1 MSKATDIIG
10 GLGSVATSAI
20 NAWNGANPITGIS
33 ETANNINMLGNTQ
46 YAPGDLTNLSNQFT
60 AATNIQTNGLLNRQ
74 SETFGQLFASGL
86 DGMQAGQQLG
96 GAIDGAISQD
106 VKKENLGNRITKL
119 QNKLGEGNTNNR
131 LTRMQA
137 AYNQMAYGGHLHSL
151 GGDIGALVGAVMN
164 PTLMAIS
171 GAIQDNKM
179 NKLQDQF
186 NVLSNLAL
194 QKNAQNF
201 SNAITDS
208 TNMMFDNK
216 ALQMKAY
223 GGPLG
228 YFWDTF
234 DNGVR
239 IIKEGGTHEQNPHD
253 GVQQGIAPD
262 GLPNLVEE
270 GEVIYNDFVYSDRL
284 KLTKEQAQQ
293 FKLGG
298 EMSYAQAALKL
309 SKESEERP
317 NDVIS
322 KNGLRDSMNKLKLM
336 QEELKAKNDAK
347 KAKRELN
354 RLLKEFPV
362 MQEQPVEPSMQE
374 QMINPM
380 SMIQQPQMMAK
391 GGHLFADEGQMY
403 PFIWD
408 SENGIRLNEG
418 WDFYNIYQGL
428 NPGTKRFVDKQLKL
442 INPYRNETN
451 TNFQDRASAELD
463 AILSPYIPAPKYEFS
478 DEIRKFIDQ
487 VTPLVDQR
495 RKDIQNDPMLFS
507 TPALRHAMFETYG
520 TYEIPEVK
528 DWYSTKGYTN
538 PKVTATPLEQDDQ
551 KVVNKDGTIQYLDE
565 DGNIIAT
572 SSPTKPNK
580 ETPDGDGPQPLPQD
594 PMADMMRMAPVWG
607 SLAQSMKALSTKPN
621 YQHQDAAI
629 IAASQIPYVN
639 YTPIGNYER
648 FDRIDPNVQANA
660 LRAQYT
666 QALNNMQN
674 SGASRAAVNALQT
687 NALQGLA
694 SALGEAAQTG
704 RTYNNTLK
712 EKEIATQ
719 LGIDQALLGAS
730 LDASKTNQ
738 GRASTYAQMVG
749 AMVPAKQAI
758 DDAIE
763 TNKYTTQTAVANNLG
778 NVGVDK
784 LNRLMQQWMVERGVY
799 PGVAPTKATGG
810 KLKYK
815 TYRKKK

>member
-20 NAWNGANPITGIS
+20 NAWNGVNPITGVS

-60 AATNIQTNGLLNRQ
+60 AATNIQTTGLLNRQ
-74 SETFGQLFASGL
+74 NETFGQLFASGL

-96 GAIDGAISQD
+96 SAIQGAVDAN
-106 VKKENLGNRITKL
+106 KEK
-119 QNKLGEGNTNNR
+119 
-131 LTRMQA
+131 
-137 AYNQMAYGGHLHSL
+137 AYGGHLHSL

-164 PTLMAIS
+164 PSLMAIS
-171 GAIQDNKM
+171 GAVQDK
-179 NKLQDQF
+179 KLEKYSDQF

-194 QKNAQNF
+194 QRNTQNF

-239 IIKEGGTHEQNPHD
+239 VIKEGGTHEENPHQ

-317 NDVIS
+317 NDMIS
-322 KNGLRDSMNKLKLM
+322 KNGLRDSMNKLKVM

-354 RLLKEFPV
+354 KLLKELPV
-362 MQEQPVEPSMQE
+362 MEEQSVEPSMQE
-374 QMINPM
+374 QMIDPM

-391 GGHLFADEGQMY
+391 GGHLFTDKGQMDHIDESY
-403 PFIWD
+403 EAYEQRVLANNNLDDSSSVVNSTIMQPVGTDTTERWTDTKPESGRYIVNNGQYLILPTDFNPQNPIYHGKKLNFI
-408 SENGIRLNEG
+408 G
-418 WDFYNIYQGL
+418 
-428 NPGTKRFVDKQLKL
+428 P
-442 INPYRNETN
+442 
-451 TNFQDRASAELD
+451 D
-463 AILSPYIPAPKYEFS
+463 ANHITGHWEYA
-478 DEIRKFIDQ
+478 
-487 VTPLVDQR
+487 
-495 RKDIQNDPMLFS
+495 
-507 TPALRHAMFETYG
+507 
-520 TYEIPEVK
+520 PEV
-528 DWYSTKGYTN
+528 SGVEG
-538 PKVTATPLEQDDQ
+538 P
-551 KVVNKDGTIQYLDE
+551 
-565 DGNIIAT
+565 
-572 SSPTKPNK
+572 
-580 ETPDGDGPQPLPQD
+580 GPQPLPKD
-594 PMADMMRMAPVWG
+594 PMAEMMRMAPVWG
-607 SLAQSMKALSTKPN
+607 SLAQAMQALSAKPN

-629 IAASQIPYVN
+629 RAASQIPYVN

-648 FDRIDPNVQANA
+648 FDRIDPNTQANA
-660 LRAQYT
+660 LRAQYA

-687 NALQGLA
+687 NALQELA
-694 SALGEAAQTG
+694 GALGEAAQTG

-712 EKEIATQ
+712 EKELATQ

-738 GRASTYAQMVG
+738 GRASAYAQMVG
-749 AMVPAKQAI
+749 AMAPNKQEI
-758 DDAIE
+758 DDAIQ

-778 NVGVDK
+778 NVGIDK
-784 LNRLMQQWMVERGVY
+784 LNRLMQQWMIERGVY
-799 PGVAPTKATGG
+799 PGVTPTKAAGG

>member
-60 AATNIQTNGLLNRQ
+60 NATNIQTTGLLKRQ
-74 SETFGQLFASGL
+74 SETFGQMFASGL
-86 DGMQAGQQLG
+86 EGMQAGHQLG
-96 GAIDGAISQD
+96 SAIDSSI
-106 VKKENLGNRITKL
+106 KENK
-119 QNKLGEGNTNNR
+119 K
-131 LTRMQA
+131 
-137 AYNQMAYGGHLHSL
+137 AYGGHLHSL

-171 GAIQDNKM
+171 GAVQDNKLK
-179 NKLQDQF
+179 KLSDQF
-186 NVLSNLAL
+186 DTLSNLAL
-194 QKNAQNF
+194 QRNTQNF

-239 IIKEGGTHEQNPHD
+239 VIKEGGTHEENPHQ
-253 GVQQGIAPD
+253 GVPQGIAPD

-317 NDVIS
+317 NDIIS
-322 KNGLRDSMNKLKLM
+322 KNGLRDSMNKLKVM

-354 RLLKEFPV
+354 KLLKELPV
-362 MQEQPVEPSMQE
+362 MEKQPVEPSMQE
-374 QMINPM
+374 QMIDPM

-391 GGHLFADEGQMY
+391 GGHLFTDEGQL
-403 PFIWD
+403 FTAF
-408 SENGIRLNEG
+408 NEKAPS
-418 WDFYNIYQGL
+418 I
-428 NPGTKRFVDKQLKL
+428 
-442 INPYRNETN
+442 
-451 TNFQDRASAELD
+451 LD
-463 AILSPYIPAPKYEFS
+463 AKSTEADKSIESYLYDISQKDDDVSFNAQLNSPYIPGYRVAIAKSLGANPIQSASGLYNDIYGPNYMYYPNYMADIGLAGITRPFDNQEYIEEYKHSVLGQASPYKSIMKKEKSTKTKEPKQVVQPTNWY
-478 DEIRKFIDQ
+478 DGLTEI
-487 VTPLVDQR
+487 T
-495 RKDIQNDPMLFS
+495 DINDTTGDILHINGKRYRLPQINPFDSNYNGQQLHYVE
-507 TPALRHAMFETYG
+507 AK
-520 TYEIPEVK
+520 PEVK
-528 DWYSTKGYTN
+528 DKDG
-538 PKVTATPLEQDDQ
+538 KVTQAAIPGHWEVTQ
-551 KVVNKDGTIQYLDE
+551 
-565 DGNIIAT
+565 GNGA
-572 SSPTKPNK
+572 
-580 ETPDGDGPQPLPQD
+580 QPLHKD

-607 SLAQSMKALSTKPN
+607 SLAQSIQAASAKPN

-629 IAASQIPYVN
+629 RAASQIPYVN

-648 FDRIDPNVQANA
+648 FDRIDPNTQANA
-660 LRAQYT
+660 LRAQYA
-666 QALNNMQN
+666 QAIRNMQN

-694 SALGEAAQTG
+694 GALGEAAQTG

-749 AMVPAKQAI
+749 AMAPAKQAI

-778 NVGVDK
+778 NVGIDK
-784 LNRLMQQWMVERGVY
+784 LNRLMQQWMIERGVY

>member
-74 SETFGQLFASGL
+74 NETFGQLFASGL
-86 DGMQAGQQLG
+86 EGMQAGHHLG
-96 GAIDGAISQD
+96 SAIDEASR
-106 VKKENLGNRITKL
+106 KSN
-119 QNKLGEGNTNNR
+119 
-131 LTRMQA
+131 
-137 AYNQMAYGGHLHSL
+137 GGHLHSL

-171 GAIQDNKM
+171 GAVQDNKM
-179 NKLQDQF
+179 NKLQDKF

-194 QKNAQNF
+194 QKNTQNF

-239 IIKEGGTHEQNPHD
+239 VIKEGGTHEENPHQ

-317 NDVIS
+317 NDMIS
-322 KNGLRDSMNKLKLM
+322 KNGLRDSMNKLKVM

-354 RLLKEFPV
+354 KLLKELPV
-362 MQEQPVEPSMQE
+362 MEEQLVEPSMQE
-374 QMINPM
+374 QMIDPM

-391 GGHLFADEGQMY
+391 GGHLFTDKGQMDHADESYEAYVQNVLANNNLNVSTTTTSPNTPSTVINTERWTDIKPTSGRYIVNNGQY
-403 PFIWD
+403 LILPTDFNPQNPVY
-408 SENGIRLNEG
+408 NGKKLKWIKPSGQEG
-418 WDFYNIYQGL
+418 DGNYTTGHWEY
-428 NPGTKRFVDKQLKL
+428 
-442 INPYRNETN
+442 
-451 TNFQDRASAELD
+451 A
-463 AILSPYIPAPKYEFS
+463 
-478 DEIRKFIDQ
+478 
-487 VTPLVDQR
+487 
-495 RKDIQNDPMLFS
+495 
-507 TPALRHAMFETYG
+507 
-520 TYEIPEVK
+520 PEV
-528 DWYSTKGYTN
+528 SAVEG
-538 PKVTATPLEQDDQ
+538 P
-551 KVVNKDGTIQYLDE
+551 
-565 DGNIIAT
+565 
-572 SSPTKPNK
+572 
-580 ETPDGDGPQPLPQD
+580 GPQPLPQD

-607 SLAQSMKALSTKPN
+607 SLAQSIQALSTKPN

-629 IAASQIPYVN
+629 RATSQIPYVN

-648 FDRIDPNVQANA
+648 FERIDPNTQANA
-660 LRAQYT
+660 LRAQYA

-694 SALGEAAQTG
+694 GALGEAAQTG

-719 LGIDQALLGAS
+719 LGIEQALLGAS

-738 GRASTYAQMVG
+738 GRASAYAQMIG
-749 AMVPAKQAI
+749 AMAPAKQEI
-758 DDAIE
+758 DDAIQ

-778 NVGVDK
+778 NVGIDK
-784 LNRLMQQWMVERGVY
+784 LNRLMQQWMIERGVY
-799 PGVAPTKATGG
+799 PGVAPTKAIGG

>member
-10 GLGSVATSAI
+10 GLGSVAASAI
-20 NAWNGANPITGIS
+20 NAWNGANPITGVS

-74 SETFGQLFASGL
+74 NETFGQLFASGL
-86 DGMQAGQQLG
+86 EGMQAGHQLG
-96 GAIDGAISQD
+96 SAIDSSIKET
-106 VKKENLGNRITKL
+106 KK
-119 QNKLGEGNTNNR
+119 
-131 LTRMQA
+131 
-137 AYNQMAYGGHLHSL
+137 AYGGHLHSL

-171 GAIQDNKM
+171 GAVQDNKM
-179 NKLQDQF
+179 NKFQDQF
-186 NVLSNLAL
+186 DTLSNLAL
-194 QKNAQNF
+194 QRNVQNF

-239 IIKEGGTHEQNPHD
+239 VIKEGGTHEENPHQ
-253 GVQQGIAPD
+253 GVPQGIAPD

-293 FKLGG
+293 FKLCG

-317 NDVIS
+317 NDMIS
-322 KNGLRDSMNKLKLM
+322 KNGLRDSMNKLKVM

-354 RLLKEFPV
+354 KLLKELPV
-362 MQEQPVEPSMQE
+362 MEEQPVEPSMQE
-374 QMINPM
+374 QMIDPM
-380 SMIQQPQMMAK
+380 NMIQQPQMMAK
-391 GGHLFADEGQMY
+391 GGHLFAKNGQM
-403 PFIWD
+403 
-408 SENGIRLNEG
+408 
-418 WDFYNIYQGL
+418 
-428 NPGTKRFVDKQLKL
+428 
-442 INPYRNETN
+442 ETIVPLP
-451 TNFQDRASAELD
+451 QDE
-463 AILSPYIPAPKYEFS
+463 
-478 DEIRKFIDQ
+478 
-487 VTPLVDQR
+487 
-495 RKDIQNDPMLFS
+495 
-507 TPALRHAMFETYG
+507 
-520 TYEIPEVK
+520 
-528 DWYSTKGYTN
+528 
-538 PKVTATPLEQDDQ
+538 Q
-551 KVVNKDGTIQYLDE
+551 KVVEGDGTIHYLDE
-565 DGNIIAT
+565 NGNIIAT
-572 SSPTKPNK
+572 SSPTKTNQK
-580 ETPDGDGPQPLPQD
+580 TPDGEGPKPLPQD
-594 PMADMMRMAPVWG
+594 PMAEMMRMAPVWG
-607 SLAQSMKALSTKPN
+607 SLTQAIQAASAKPN

-629 IAASQIPYVN
+629 RAASQIPYVN

-648 FDRIDPNVQANA
+648 FDRIDPNTQANA
-660 LRAQYT
+660 LRAQYA
-666 QALNNMQN
+666 QVLNNMQN

-694 SALGEAAQTG
+694 GALGEAVQTG

-719 LGIDQALLGAS
+719 LGIDQTLLGAS

-749 AMVPAKQAI
+749 AMAPAKQAI

-778 NVGVDK
+778 NVGIDK
-784 LNRLMQQWMVERGVY
+784 LNRLMQQWMIERGVY

>member
-20 NAWNGANPITGIS
+20 NAWNGANPITGVS

-46 YAPGDLTNLSNQFT
+46 YASGDLTNLSNQFT
-60 AATNIQTNGLLNRQ
+60 AATNIQTDSLLNRQ
-74 SETFGQLFASGL
+74 NDTFGQLFASGL
-86 DGMQAGQQLG
+86 EGMQAGSGMEFGDNVSIKSKNKTTKMPKEVVGKIDSYKSKMYTHPFSLG
-96 GAIDGAISQD
+96 GAISG
-106 VKKENLGNRITKL
+106 
-119 QNKLGEGNTNNR
+119 
-131 LTRMQA
+131 
-137 AYNQMAYGGHLHSL
+137 
-151 GGDIGALVGAVMN
+151 LVGAVIN
-164 PTLMAIS
+164 PSLMAIS
-171 GAIQDNKM
+171 GAVQDKKM
-179 NKLQDQF
+179 GRLQDQF

-194 QKNAQNF
+194 QRNTQNF
-201 SNAITDS
+201 SNAVTDS

-228 YFWDTF
+228 CFWDTF

-239 IIKEGGTHEQNPHD
+239 VIKEGGTHEQNPHQ

-317 NDVIS
+317 NDMIS
-322 KNGLRDSMNKLKLM
+322 KNGLRDSMNKLKVM
-336 QEELKAKNDAK
+336 QEELKAKTDAK
-347 KAKRELN
+347 KTKRELN
-354 RLLKEFPV
+354 KLLKELPV
-362 MQEQPVEPSMQE
+362 MEEQPIEPSMQE
-374 QMINPM
+374 QVIDPM
-380 SMIQQPQMMAK
+380 SMIQQPQIMAK
-391 GGHLFADEGQMY
+391 GGHLFATKGQMPNWY
-403 PFIWD
+403 D
-408 SENGIRLNEG
+408 SLQQITNVNDMTGDILHING
-418 WDFYNIYQGL
+418 
-428 NPGTKRFVDKQLKL
+428 KRYKL
-442 INPYRNETN
+442 PQINP
-451 TNFQDRASAELD
+451 F
-463 AILSPYIPAPKYEFS
+463 
-478 DEIRKFIDQ
+478 
-487 VTPLVDQR
+487 
-495 RKDIQNDPMLFS
+495 DP
-507 TPALRHAMFETYG
+507 TYKG
-520 TYEIPEVK
+520 QQLHYVEAKPEVK
-528 DWYSTKGYTN
+528 D
-538 PKVTATPLEQDDQ
+538 A
-551 KVVNKDGTIQYLDE
+551 
-565 DGNIIAT
+565 DGNVIQVAVPGHWEVT
-572 SSPTKPNK
+572 Q
-580 ETPDGDGPQPLPQD
+580 GDGAQPLPQD
-594 PMADMMRMAPVWG
+594 SIADMMRMAPVWG
-607 SLAQSMKALSTKPN
+607 SLAQSMQALSAKPN

-629 IAASQIPYVN
+629 RAASQIPYVN

-648 FDRIDPNVQANA
+648 FDRIDPNTQANA
-660 LRAQYT
+660 LRAQYA
-666 QALNNMQN
+666 QAIGNMQN

-694 SALGEAAQTG
+694 GALGEAAQTG
-704 RTYNNTLK
+704 MTYNNTLK

-738 GRASTYAQMVG
+738 GRASAYAQMIG
-749 AMVPAKQAI
+749 AMAPAKQAI

-778 NVGVDK
+778 NVGIDK
-784 LNRLMQQWMVERGVY
+784 LNRLMQQWMIERGVY

>member
-20 NAWNGANPITGIS
+20 NAWNGVNPITGIS

-60 AATNIQTNGLLNRQ
+60 TATNIQTNGLLNRQ
-74 SETFGQLFASGL
+74 NETFGQLFASGL
-86 DGMQAGQQLG
+86 NGMQAGQQLG
-96 GAIDGAISQD
+96 SAIDNDIQEA
-106 VKKENLGNRITKL
+106 KK
-119 QNKLGEGNTNNR
+119 
-131 LTRMQA
+131 A
-137 AYNQMAYGGHLHSL
+137 DDGHLHSL

-164 PTLMAIS
+164 PALMAIS
-171 GAIQDNKM
+171 GAVQDNKM
-179 NKLQDQF
+179 NKLSNQF
-186 NVLSNLAL
+186 NTLSNLAL
-194 QKNAQNF
+194 QRNAQNF

-239 IIKEGGTHEQNPHD
+239 VIKEGGTHEENPNQ
-253 GVQQGIAPD
+253 GVPQGIAPD

-317 NDVIS
+317 NDIIS
-322 KNGLRDSMNKLKLM
+322 KNGLRDSMNKLKMM
-336 QEELKAKNDAK
+336 QEELKAKNDK
-347 KAKRELN
+347 KKLKREIN
-354 RLLKEFPV
+354 KLLKNLPV
-362 MQEQPVEPSMQE
+362 IEEPTIESPTQNVEV
-374 QMINPM
+374 PM
-380 SMIQQPQMMAK
+380 SLLQQSMFAK
-391 GGHLFADEGQMY
+391 GGHLFPGGGQTEDIGDESYEDYVQRVLANNNLTVSTTTPSPSPASTVINNEQWTDIKPTSGRYIVNNGQY
-403 PFIWD
+403 LILPTDFNPQTPIY
-408 SENGIRLNEG
+408 NGRKLNWIGPDANHTEG
-418 WDFYNIYQGL
+418 HWEY
-428 NPGTKRFVDKQLKL
+428 
-442 INPYRNETN
+442 
-451 TNFQDRASAELD
+451 A
-463 AILSPYIPAPKYEFS
+463 
-478 DEIRKFIDQ
+478 
-487 VTPLVDQR
+487 
-495 RKDIQNDPMLFS
+495 
-507 TPALRHAMFETYG
+507 
-520 TYEIPEVK
+520 PEVPAVE
-528 DWYSTKGYTN
+528 G
-538 PKVTATPLEQDDQ
+538 P
-551 KVVNKDGTIQYLDE
+551 
-565 DGNIIAT
+565 
-572 SSPTKPNK
+572 
-580 ETPDGDGPQPLPQD
+580 GPQPLPQD
-594 PMADMMRMAPVWG
+594 PMANMMRMAPVWG
-607 SLAQSMKALSTKPN
+607 SLAQSMQAASTKPN

-629 IAASQIPYVN
+629 RAVSRIPYVN

-660 LRAQYT
+660 LRAQYA
-666 QALNNMQN
+666 QVLSNMQN

-687 NALQGLA
+687 NALQGLTG
-694 SALGEAAQTG
+694 ALGEASQLG

-738 GRASTYAQMVG
+738 GRASAYAQMVG
-749 AMVPAKQAI
+749 AMTPAKQAI

-778 NVGVDK
+778 NVGIDK
-784 LNRLMQQWMVERGVY
+784 LNRLMQQWMIERGVY

>member
-60 AATNIQTNGLLNRQ
+60 AATNLQTTGLLNRQ
-74 SETFGQLFASGL
+74 NETFGQLFASGL

-96 GAIDGAISQD
+96 SAIEGAVDAN
-106 VKKENLGNRITKL
+106 KEK
-119 QNKLGEGNTNNR
+119 
-131 LTRMQA
+131 
-137 AYNQMAYGGHLHSL
+137 AYGGHLHSL

-164 PTLMAIS
+164 PSLMAIS
-171 GAIQDNKM
+171 GAVQDK
-179 NKLQDQF
+179 KLEKYSDQF
-186 NVLSNLAL
+186 DTLSNLAL
-194 QKNAQNF
+194 QRNVQNF

-223 GGPLG
+223 GGSLG

-239 IIKEGGTHEQNPHD
+239 YIKNGGRHSENPHG

-317 NDVIS
+317 NDMIS
-322 KNGLRDSMNKLKLM
+322 KNGLRDSMNKLKVM

-347 KAKRELN
+347 KTKRELN
-354 RLLKEFPV
+354 KLLKELPV
-362 MQEQPVEPSMQE
+362 MEEQPVDPSMQE
-374 QMINPM
+374 QTIDPM
-380 SMIQQPQMMAK
+380 SIIQQPQMMAK
-391 GGHLFADEGQMY
+391 GGHLFAKKGQMTNWY
-403 PFIWD
+403 DGLTELTDIND
-408 SENGIRLNEG
+408 TTGDILHINGKRYRLPE
-418 WDFYNIYQGL
+418 
-428 NPGTKRFVDKQLKL
+428 
-442 INPYRNETN
+442 INPFDSNYNGQQLHYVE
-451 TNFQDRASAELD
+451 A
-463 AILSPYIPAPKYEFS
+463 K
-478 DEIRKFIDQ
+478 
-487 VTPLVDQR
+487 
-495 RKDIQNDPMLFS
+495 
-507 TPALRHAMFETYG
+507 
-520 TYEIPEVK
+520 PEVK
-528 DWYSTKGYTN
+528 D
-538 PKVTATPLEQDDQ
+538 
-551 KVVNKDGTIQYLDE
+551 KDGNVTQVAIPGHWE
-565 DGNIIAT
+565 VTHGNGA
-572 SSPTKPNK
+572 
-580 ETPDGDGPQPLPQD
+580 QPLPQD
-594 PMADMMRMAPVWG
+594 PMADTMRMAPFYG
-607 SLAQSMKALSTKPN
+607 SLIQAMQAAGVKPN

-629 IAASQIPYVN
+629 RAASQIPYVN

-648 FDRIDPNVQANA
+648 FDRIDPNTQANV
-660 LRAQYT
+660 LRAQYV

-694 SALGEAAQTG
+694 GALGEAAQTG

-719 LGIDQALLGAS
+719 LGIDQALLSAS
-730 LDASKTNQ
+730 LDASTTNQ
-738 GRASTYAQMVG
+738 GRASAYAQMVG
-749 AMVPAKQAI
+749 AMAPAKQAI

-778 NVGVDK
+778 NIGIDK
-784 LNRLMQQWMVERGVY
+784 LNRLMQQWMIERGVY

-815 TYRKKK
+815 TYRKKN

>member
-10 GLGSVATSAI
+10 GLGSVAASAI
-20 NAWNGANPITGIS
+20 NAWNGANPITGVS

-74 SETFGQLFASGL
+74 NETFGQLFASGL
-86 DGMQAGQQLG
+86 EGMQAGHQLG
-96 GAIDGAISQD
+96 SAIDSSIKET
-106 VKKENLGNRITKL
+106 KK
-119 QNKLGEGNTNNR
+119 
-131 LTRMQA
+131 
-137 AYNQMAYGGHLHSL
+137 AYGGHLHSL

-171 GAIQDNKM
+171 GAVQDNKM
-179 NKLQDQF
+179 KQFSDQF
-186 NVLSNLAL
+186 DTLSNLAL
-194 QKNAQNF
+194 QRNTQNF

-239 IIKEGGTHEQNPHD
+239 VIKEGGTHEENPHQ
-253 GVQQGIAPD
+253 GVPQGIAPD

-293 FKLGG
+293 LKLGG

-317 NDVIS
+317 NDIIS
-322 KNGLRDSMNKLKLM
+322 KNGLRDSMNKLKVM

-354 RLLKEFPV
+354 KLLKELPV
-362 MQEQPVEPSMQE
+362 MEEQPVEPSMQE
-374 QMINPM
+374 QMIDPM

-391 GGHLFADEGQMY
+391 GGHLFSGETEMSGTLNQQIESFPTDVRFAAFNQQTPTLWDAPIQQKKGSPEQFLYNVSTGNDIDY
-403 PFIWD
+403 P
-408 SENGIRLNEG
+408 
-418 WDFYNIYQGL
+418 NIYNNYDIAGVFTSGRVPIASMFNYDLTSPASILGKQISVADPYYLHTSNREDYLKSDLAQASPYKSIVTNQKQKQVVQPTNWYNGL
-428 NPGTKRFVDKQLKL
+428 KEITDVNDTTGDILHINGKRYRLPQ
-442 INPYRNETN
+442 INPFDSNYNGQQLHYVE
-451 TNFQDRASAELD
+451 A
-463 AILSPYIPAPKYEFS
+463 K
-478 DEIRKFIDQ
+478 
-487 VTPLVDQR
+487 
-495 RKDIQNDPMLFS
+495 
-507 TPALRHAMFETYG
+507 
-520 TYEIPEVK
+520 PEVK
-528 DWYSTKGYTN
+528 D
-538 PKVTATPLEQDDQ
+538 
-551 KVVNKDGTIQYLDE
+551 KDGNVTQAAVPGHWE
-565 DGNIIAT
+565 VTQGNGAQ
-572 SSPTKPNK
+572 S
-580 ETPDGDGPQPLPQD
+580 LPQD
-594 PMADMMRMAPVWG
+594 SMADMMRMAPVWG
-607 SLAQSMKALSTKPN
+607 SLAQSIQAASTKPN

-629 IAASQIPYVN
+629 RAASQIPYVN

-648 FDRIDPNVQANA
+648 FDRIDPNTQANA
-660 LRAQYT
+660 LRAQYA
-666 QALNNMQN
+666 QVLSNMQN

-694 SALGEAAQTG
+694 GALGEAAQTG

-719 LGIDQALLGAS
+719 LGIDQTLLGAS

-749 AMVPAKQAI
+749 AMAPAKQAI

-778 NVGVDK
+778 NVGIDK
-784 LNRLMQQWMVERGVY
+784 LNRLMQQWMIERGVY

>member
-10 GLGSVATSAI
+10 GLGSVAASAI
-20 NAWNGANPITGIS
+20 NAWNGANPITGVS

-74 SETFGQLFASGL
+74 NETFGQLFASGL
-86 DGMQAGQQLG
+86 EGMQAGHQLG
-96 GAIDGAISQD
+96 SAIDSSIKET
-106 VKKENLGNRITKL
+106 KKT
-119 QNKLGEGNTNNR
+119 
-131 LTRMQA
+131 
-137 AYNQMAYGGHLHSL
+137 YGGHLHSL

-171 GAIQDNKM
+171 GAVQDNKM
-179 NKLQDQF
+179 NKFQDQF
-186 NVLSNLAL
+186 DTLSNLAL
-194 QKNAQNF
+194 QRNVQNF

-208 TNMMFDNK
+208 TNMMFDSK

-239 IIKEGGTHEQNPHD
+239 VIKEGGTHEENPHQ
-253 GVQQGIAPD
+253 GVPQGIAPD

-317 NDVIS
+317 NDMIS
-322 KNGLRDSMNKLKLM
+322 KNGLRDSMNKLKVM

-354 RLLKEFPV
+354 KLLKELPV
-362 MQEQPVEPSMQE
+362 MEEQLVEPSMQE
-374 QMINPM
+374 QMIDPM

-391 GGHLFADEGQMY
+391 GGHLFGEDGYMETLESLDELLLNQWTPQKKQNKLVGQI
-403 PFIWD
+403 PLLSISSNLD
-408 SENGIRLNEG
+408 TSLDRLNNVISKIPKKTQPISVPPPQDEQKIVEG
-418 WDFYNIYQGL
+418 
-428 NPGTKRFVDKQLKL
+428 
-442 INPYRNETN
+442 
-451 TNFQDRASAELD
+451 
-463 AILSPYIPAPKYEFS
+463 
-478 DEIRKFIDQ
+478 
-487 VTPLVDQR
+487 
-495 RKDIQNDPMLFS
+495 
-507 TPALRHAMFETYG
+507 
-520 TYEIPEVK
+520 
-528 DWYSTKGYTN
+528 
-538 PKVTATPLEQDDQ
+538 
-551 KVVNKDGTIQYLDE
+551 DGTIHYLDE
-565 DGNIIAT
+565 NGNIIAT
-572 SSPTKPNK
+572 SSPAKTNK
-580 ETPDGDGPQPLPQD
+580 ETPDGEGPQPLPKD

-607 SLAQSMKALSTKPN
+607 SLAQAMQALSAKPN

-629 IAASQIPYVN
+629 RAASQIPYVN

-648 FDRIDPNVQANA
+648 FDRIDPNTQANA
-660 LRAQYT
+660 LRAQYA
-666 QALNNMQN
+666 QVLNNMQN
-674 SGASRAAVNALQT
+674 SGTSRAAVNALQT

-694 SALGEAAQTG
+694 GALGEAVQTG

-719 LGIDQALLGAS
+719 LGIDQTLLGAS

-749 AMVPAKQAI
+749 AMAPAKQAI

-778 NVGVDK
+778 NVGIDK
-784 LNRLMQQWMVERGVY
+784 LNRLMQQWMIERGVY

>member
-10 GLGSVATSAI
+10 GLGSVTTSAI
-20 NAWNGANPITGIS
+20 NAWNSVNPITGIS
-33 ETANNINMLGNTQ
+33 ETANNINMLGNAQ

-74 SETFGQLFASGL
+74 NETFGQLFASGL
-86 DGMQAGQQLG
+86 NGMVAGQQLG
-96 GAIDGAISQD
+96 NAIDGAIPQE
-106 VKKENLGNRITKL
+106 VKKENLENRITKL
-119 QNKLGEGNTNNR
+119 QNKLGADQTNNNR
-131 LTRMQA
+131 LKRMLD
-137 AYNQMAYGGHLHSL
+137 AYNQMACGGHLHSL

-171 GAIQDNKM
+171 GSVQDKKM
-179 NKLQDQF
+179 NILQDQF
-186 NVLSNLAL
+186 DVLSDLAL
-194 QKNAQNF
+194 KRNTQNF
-201 SNAITDS
+201 SNAIADS

-234 DNGVR
+234 DNGVKV
-239 IIKEGGTHEQNPHD
+239 IKEGGTHEENPHQ
-253 GVQQGIAPD
+253 GVPQGIAPD

-317 NDVIS
+317 NDIIS
-322 KNGLRDSMNKLKLM
+322 KNGLRDSMNKLKVM

-354 RLLKEFPV
+354 KLLNELPV
-362 MQEQPVEPSMQE
+362 VEEQPVDPTMQE
-374 QMINPM
+374 QMVDPM

-391 GGHLFADEGQMY
+391 GGHLFKDKGKMTNWYDGLTEITDVNDLTGD
-403 PFIWD
+403 ILHI
-408 SENGIRLNEG
+408 NGKRYRLP
-418 WDFYNIYQGL
+418 Q
-428 NPGTKRFVDKQLKL
+428 
-442 INPYRNETN
+442 INP
-451 TNFQDRASAELD
+451 F
-463 AILSPYIPAPKYEFS
+463 
-478 DEIRKFIDQ
+478 
-487 VTPLVDQR
+487 
-495 RKDIQNDPMLFS
+495 DPNYNGQQ
-507 TPALRHAMFETYG
+507 LRYVEA
-520 TYEIPEVK
+520 PEVK
-528 DWYSTKGYTN
+528 D
-538 PKVTATPLEQDDQ
+538 Q
-551 KVVNKDGTIQYLDE
+551 DGTVTQTAIPGHWE
-565 DGNIIAT
+565 VIEGN
-572 SSPTKPNK
+572 
-580 ETPDGDGPQPLPQD
+580 GPKPLPQD
-594 PMADMMRMAPVWG
+594 SMADMMRMAPVWG
-607 SLAQSMKALSTKPN
+607 SLAQSLQALSTKPN

-629 IAASQIPYVN
+629 RAASQIPYVN

-648 FDRIDPNVQANA
+648 FDRIDPNAQANA
-660 LRAQYT
+660 LRAQYAQT
-666 QALNNMQN
+666 LSNLQN
-674 SGASRAAVNALQT
+674 SGASRAATNVLQT
-687 NALQGLA
+687 NTLQGLA
-694 SALGEAAQTG
+694 SALGEATQTS

-719 LGIDQALLGAS
+719 LGIDQALLSAS

-749 AMVPAKQAI
+749 AMAPAKQAI

-778 NVGVDK
+778 NVGIDK
-784 LNRLMQQWMVERGVY
+784 LNRLMQQWMIERGVY

>member
-60 AATNIQTNGLLNRQ
+60 AATNIQTTGLLNRQ
-74 SETFGQLFASGL
+74 NETFGQLFTSGL

-96 GAIDGAISQD
+96 SVIDGVKSIKKAPSSTKEEVDPASLVFNGYSQ
-106 VKKENLGNRITKL
+106 
-119 QNKLGEGNTNNR
+119 
-131 LTRMQA
+131 
-137 AYNQMAYGGHLHSL
+137 AYGGHLHSL
-151 GGDIGALVGAVMN
+151 GGDIGALVGAVLN
-164 PTLMAIS
+164 PSLMAIS
-171 GAIQDNKM
+171 GAVQDK
-179 NKLQDQF
+179 KLEKYSDQF
-186 NVLSNLAL
+186 DTLSNLAL
-194 QKNAQNF
+194 QRNTQNF

-239 IIKEGGTHEQNPHD
+239 VIKEGGTHEENPNQ
-253 GVQQGIAPD
+253 GVPQGIAPD

-317 NDVIS
+317 NDMIS
-322 KNGLRDSMNKLKLM
+322 KNGLRDSMNKLKVM

-354 RLLKEFPV
+354 KLLKELPV
-362 MQEQPVEPSMQE
+362 MEEQPVEPSMQE
-374 QMINPM
+374 QMIDPM

-391 GGHLFADEGQMY
+391 GGHLFTDKGQMTNWY
-403 PFIWD
+403 DGLTEITD
-408 SENGIRLNEG
+408 VNDTTGDILHINGKRYRLP
-418 WDFYNIYQGL
+418 Q
-428 NPGTKRFVDKQLKL
+428 
-442 INPYRNETN
+442 INPFEPNYNGQRLHYVE
-451 TNFQDRASAELD
+451 A
-463 AILSPYIPAPKYEFS
+463 PA
-478 DEIRKFIDQ
+478 
-487 VTPLVDQR
+487 
-495 RKDIQNDPMLFS
+495 
-507 TPALRHAMFETYG
+507 
-520 TYEIPEVK
+520 VK
-528 DWYSTKGYTN
+528 DK
-538 PKVTATPLEQDDQ
+538 
-551 KVVNKDGTIQYLDE
+551 
-565 DGNIIAT
+565 DGNITQAAVPGHWEVT
-572 SSPTKPNK
+572 QGN
-580 ETPDGDGPQPLPQD
+580 GAQALPQD

-607 SLAQSMKALSTKPN
+607 SLAQSIQALSTKPN

-629 IAASQIPYVN
+629 RAASQIPYVN

-648 FDRIDPNVQANA
+648 FDRIDPNTQANA
-660 LRAQYT
+660 LRAQYA
-666 QALNNMQN
+666 QAIGNMQN

-694 SALGEAAQTG
+694 GALGEAAQTG

-738 GRASTYAQMVG
+738 GRASAYAQMVG
-749 AMVPAKQAI
+749 AMAPAKQAI

-778 NVGVDK
+778 NVGIDK
-784 LNRLMQQWMVERGVY
+784 LNRLMQQWMIERGVY

>member
-1 MSKATDIIG
+1 MNDALNIIG
-10 GLGSVATSAI
+10 GIGNMAGNMLNAYQSV
-20 NAWNGANPITGIS
+20 NPITGES
-33 ETANNINMLGNTQ
+33 ELQNNINHLGNVQ
-46 YAPGDLTNLSNQFT
+46 YAAGDLTNLSDQFSN
-60 AATNIQTNGLLNRQ
+60 ATNIQTSGLLNREKQ
-74 SETFGQLFASGL
+74 TFADYLGVGL
-86 DGMQAGQQLG
+86 QGMQAGYQLG
-96 GAIDGAISQD
+96 NAIGSATGAKSFDAMKGMEPLTHGKAEGGRLFSGG
-106 VKKENLGNRITKL
+106 GN
-119 QNKLGEGNTNNR
+119 
-131 LTRMQA
+131 M
-137 AYNQMAYGGHLHSL
+137 GGT
-151 GGDIGALVGAVMN
+151 IGALVGSGLN
-164 PTLMAIS
+164 MAMLGINS
-171 GAIQDNKM
+171 ALQDK
-179 NKLQDQF
+179 KLDQLNTKYNFLAQQALDRNVDQF
-186 NVLSNLAL
+186 NTTLH
-194 QKNAQNF
+194 
-201 SNAITDS
+201 DS
-208 TNMMFDNK
+208 TSMMFDSK

-234 DNGVR
+234 DNGVKV
-239 IIKEGGTHEQNPHD
+239 IKEGGTHEQNPHQ

-317 NDVIS
+317 NDIIS
-322 KNGLRDSMNKLKLM
+322 KNGLRDSMNKLKAM
-336 QEELKAKNDAK
+336 QEELKAKNDSK

-354 RLLKEFPV
+354 KLLKELPV
-362 MQEQPVEPSMQE
+362 MEEQPVEPSMQE
-374 QMINPM
+374 QTIDPM

-391 GGHLFADEGQMY
+391 GGHLFAKNGQMTNWY
-403 PFIWD
+403 DGLEEITNVD
-408 SENGIRLNEG
+408 DTNGDILHINGKRYRLP
-418 WDFYNIYQGL
+418 Q
-428 NPGTKRFVDKQLKL
+428 
-442 INPYRNETN
+442 INP
-451 TNFQDRASAELD
+451 FD
-463 AILSPYIPAPKYEFS
+463 ANYNGQQLHYVK
-478 DEIRKFIDQ
+478 
-487 VTPLVDQR
+487 
-495 RKDIQNDPMLFS
+495 
-507 TPALRHAMFETYG
+507 AL
-520 TYEIPEVK
+520 PEVK
-528 DWYSTKGYTN
+528 D
-538 PKVTATPLEQDDQ
+538 A
-551 KVVNKDGTIQYLDE
+551 
-565 DGNIIAT
+565 DGNITQVAV
-572 SSPTKPNK
+572 PGHW
-580 ETPDGDGPQPLPQD
+580 EVTPGNGAQPLPTD
-594 PMADMMRMAPVWG
+594 TTANMLRMAPVFS
-607 SLAQSMKALSTKPN
+607 SLAQAMQALSTKPN

-629 IAASQIPYVN
+629 RAASQIPYVN

-648 FDRIDPNVQANA
+648 FDRIDPNTQANA
-660 LRAQYT
+660 IRSQYAQAI
-666 QALNNMQN
+666 QNMQN

-749 AMVPAKQAI
+749 AMAPAKQAI

-778 NVGVDK
+778 NVGVDR
-784 LNRLMQQWMVERGVY
+784 LNRLMQQWMIERGVY
-799 PGVAPTKATGG
+799 PGVAPKNANGG